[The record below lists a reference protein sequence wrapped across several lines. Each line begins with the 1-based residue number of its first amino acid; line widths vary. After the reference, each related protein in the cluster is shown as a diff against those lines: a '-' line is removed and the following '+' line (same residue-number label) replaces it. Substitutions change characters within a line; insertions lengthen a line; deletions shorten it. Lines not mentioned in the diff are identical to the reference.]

1 MPPPL
6 KNCVPAFELAAEIV
20 SRAARPRSVENDPER
35 TQHGGG

>member
-1 MPPPL
+1 MPPPQKL
-6 KNCVPAFELAAEIV
+6 RPAFELAAEIV